1 MGQKSNPIGL
11 RLGINKNWESQWYA
25 EYKQVPFFVIEDFRI
40 RKLINNF
47 YTKGIISKIVIKRLK
62 KSNIDNIEI
71 DLYTSKIGL
80 VQSAEKKE
88 KNVLIKKLEQL
99 IKKKFNVNFFEVK
112 SSEKIAILVAQNIA
126 LQLEKRAFFRSVQKI
141 FSKRVLKSGAEG
153 VKITISGRLGG
164 AEIARRESISLGLV
178 PLNTFKC
185 DIDYGFSEAH
195 TTFGVLGVQVL
206 INNGIKKTPTLKINN
221 NIKQTD
227 LENKN

>member
-47 YTKGIISKIVIKRLK
+47 YSKGIISNIVIKRLK

-71 DLYTSKIGL
+71 DLYTSKIGI

-88 KNVLIKKLEQL
+88 KNSLIKKLEQL

-112 SSEKIAILVAQNIA
+112 SSDKIAILVAQNIA

-141 FSKRVLKSGAEG
+141 FSKKVLKSGAKG
-153 VKITISGRLGG
+153 VKIIISGRLVGP
-164 AEIARRESISLGLV
+164 EIARRESISLGLV
-178 PLNTFKC
+178 PLNTLKC

-206 INNGIKKTPTLKINN
+206 INNGNKKTSILKINDN
-221 NIKQTD
+221 KKTD